1 MRTSHEKMRIA
12 SDKYCNTVNQDT
24 FTGNETPTNTVE
36 ALRHSIMERLVYSV
50 GKDVETATQRD
61 WLFAVFHAVR
71 DRIVKRWRATLQ
83 QSRQQNA
90 KRVYYLSME
99 YLTGRALVNALLA
112 TDLYDVVKQA
122 CTQLGA
128 DFDALID
135 VEPDPALGNGGLGRL
150 AACFMDS
157 IATIGLPGTGYGLRY
172 EYGMFSQRILNGQQ
186 VEEPDYWLVNG
197 NPWEFMRPELCY
209 TVRFGGRLTSD
220 EDDVVHW
227 VDTEEV
233 IATAYD
239 NGVPGY
245 GLASV
250 ATLRLWSARPST
262 ALDLE
267 AFNRGDYMLAVE
279 DKNRSENVTRVLY
292 PEDSTEHGK
301 ELRLRQE
308 YFFVSASMQDI
319 LRRYLR
325 NHGNFDALPDKVA
338 IHLNDTHPALAI
350 PELMRLLIDEHR
362 MGWDDAWSL
371 CTRIFSYTNHTLM
384 AEALETWPVDL
395 MGRVLPRH
403 LRIVFD
409 INGRLLA
416 GVHAKFPDDPGLL
429 GRVSLVDEHGGRRVR
444 MAYLSVVASHKVNG
458 VSRLHSELIVQTIFA
473 DFARIFPERFCN
485 KTNGITP
492 RRWLALANPPLSA
505 LIDTRI
511 GPDWRLHLDQIGQLR
526 PLAEDAEFKSAF
538 RLAKQ
543 QNKQRLVKYITDQ
556 LHGPKLD
563 PQGLFDVQVKRM
575 HEYKRQLLNVLHVIT
590 RYHRILDQPQ
600 ANWVPRTVVFAGKA
614 ASAYYMAKLIIR
626 LINDV
631 ARVVN
636 ADRVVGDR
644 LKVVFLPDYR
654 VSLAEIVIPAAD
666 LSEQISTA
674 GTEASGTGNMKLAL
688 NGALTI
694 GTWDGANIEI
704 AEQVGL
710 DNIFIFGNR
719 TEQVEALRAGGYHPR
734 SYYDNNFDLKYAVD
748 RIADGA
754 FSRDEPGRYAD
765 VVRNLLESDY
775 YLLLADYADYVATQ
789 DKVDE
794 CYREPLDWTRR
805 SILNVAG
812 MGRFSSDRTIQ
823 EYALEIWGVAPL
835 AFSSSIRT
843 QP

>member
-1 MRTSHEKMRIA
+1 MKTLSNVNHETAHDNDI
-12 SDKYCNTVNQDT
+12 
-24 FTGNETPTNTVE
+24 PTNTVE
-36 ALRHSIMERLVYSV
+36 ALRRSILDRLIYSV
-50 GKDVETATQRD
+50 GKDVPSATQRD
-61 WLFAVFHAVR
+61 WMFAVFHAVR
-71 DRIVKRWRATLQ
+71 DRIVKPWRETLQ
-83 QSRQQNA
+83 QSREHSA

-99 YLTGRALVNALLA
+99 YLTGRVLVNALLA
-112 TDLYDVVKQA
+112 TDLYEEVKQA

-157 IATIGLPGTGYGLRY
+157 IATLGLPGMAYGIRY
-172 EYGMFSQRILNGQQ
+172 EYGMFKQRIANGRQI
-186 VEEPDYWLVNG
+186 EEPDYWLVDG

-209 TVRFGGRLTSD
+209 TVKFGGQLISD
-220 EDDVVHW
+220 ENDNVLW
-227 VDTEEV
+227 WDTEEV

-245 GLASV
+245 GLGSV
-250 ATLRLWSARPST
+250 ATMRLWAARASK
-262 ALDLE
+262 AINLE
-267 AFNRGDYMLAVE
+267 AFNRGDYMQAVE
-279 DKNRSENVTRVLY
+279 EKNHSENVTRVLY
-292 PEDSTEHGK
+292 PEDSTERGK

-325 NHGNFDALPDKVA
+325 KHGNFNELADDVA
-338 IHLNDTHPALAI
+338 IHLNDTHPALAV

-362 MGWDDAWSL
+362 LHWDEAWSL

-384 AEALETWPVDL
+384 AEALETWPVEM
-395 MGRVLPRH
+395 MGRLLPRH
-403 LRIVFD
+403 LRIIFD
-409 INGRLLA
+409 INSRFLA
-416 GVHAKFPDDPGLL
+416 SVHAKFPDDPGLL
-429 GRVSLVDEHGGRRVR
+429 GRVSLIQEGGERRVR
-444 MAYLSVVASHKVNG
+444 MAYLSVLASHKVNG
-458 VSRLHSELIVQTIFA
+458 VSKLHSELIATTIFA
-473 DFARIFPERFCN
+473 DFARLFPDRFCN

-492 RRWLALANPPLSA
+492 RRWLAQANPSLA
-505 LIDTRI
+505 TLIDSRI
-511 GPDWRLHLDQIGQLR
+511 GTGWRLKLDQLSQLR
-526 PLAEDAEFKSAF
+526 PLAEEAEFQNAF

-543 QNKQRLVKYITDQ
+543 HNKQRLVKYIADELQ
-556 LHGPKLD
+556 GPKVD
-563 PQGLFDVQVKRM
+563 PRSLFDVQVKRM

-590 RYHRILDQPQ
+590 RYHHILAQPQ
-600 ANWVPRTVVFAGKA
+600 ANWVPRTVIFAGKA
-614 ASAYYMAKLIIR
+614 ASAYYLAKLVVR

-636 ADRVVGDR
+636 SDRTVGDR

-719 TEQVEALRAGGYHPR
+719 TEQVEALRAAGYQPR
-734 SYYDNNFDLKYAVD
+734 KYYESNFDLKYAID
-748 RIADGA
+748 RLADGA
-754 FSRDEPGRYAD
+754 FSQEEPGRYAD
-765 VVRNLLESDY
+765 IVRILLDSDHY
-775 YLLLADYADYVATQ
+775 QLLADYADYVATQ
-789 DKVDE
+789 EKVDD
-794 CYREPLDWTRR
+794 CYRDASDWTRR

-812 MGRFSSDRTIQ
+812 MGMFSSDRTIQ
-823 EYALEIWGVAPL
+823 EYATEIWNVAPL
-835 AFSSSIRT
+835 PPASSAATS
-843 QP
+843 

>member
-1 MRTSHEKMRIA
+1 MKIA
-12 SDKYCNTVNQDT
+12 TVNAPD
-24 FTGNETPTNTVE
+24 NLAEEPIPTNTVD
-36 ALRHSIMERLVYSV
+36 ALRHSILERLTYSV
-50 GKDVETATQRD
+50 GKDLESATQRD
-61 WLFAVFHAVR
+61 WMFAVFHAVR
-71 DRIVKRWRATLQ
+71 DRIVKRWRETIQ
-83 QSRQQNA
+83 HSRDQNP

-112 TDLYDVVKQA
+112 TDLYDTVKQA

-128 DFDALID
+128 DFDALIE

-157 IATIGLPGTGYGLRY
+157 IATLALPGMGYGIRY
-172 EYGMFSQRILNGQQ
+172 EYGMFKQRVVNGRQI
-186 VEEPDYWLVNG
+186 EEPDYWLVDG

-209 TVRFGGRLTSD
+209 PVRFGGQLISD
-220 EDDVVHW
+220 ENDVVHW
-227 VDTEEV
+227 WDTEEV
-233 IATAYD
+233 IAVAYD

-245 GLASV
+245 GLSSV
-250 ATLRLWSARPST
+250 AVMRLWAARASK
-262 ALDLE
+262 AINLE
-267 AFNRGDYMLAVE
+267 AFNRGDYMGAVE
-279 DKNRSENVTRVLY
+279 AKNRSENVSRVLY

-319 LRRYLR
+319 LHRYLR
-325 NHGNFDALPDKVA
+325 KHGDFEALADKVA

-350 PELMRLLIDEHR
+350 PELMRLLIDDHR
-362 MGWDDAWSL
+362 LPWDKAWDL

-384 AEALETWPVDL
+384 AEALETWPVD
-395 MGRVLPRH
+395 MIGRLLPRH
-403 LRIVFD
+403 LRIIFD
-409 INGRLLA
+409 INARFLA
-416 GVHAKFPDDPGLL
+416 SVHAKFPDDPGLL
-429 GRVSLVDEHGGRRVR
+429 GRVSLIDENGPRRVR
-444 MAYLSVVASHKVNG
+444 MAYLSVLASHKVNG

-473 DFARIFPERFCN
+473 DFARIFPDRFCN

-492 RRWLALANPPLSA
+492 RRWLGQANLSLAA
-505 LIDTRI
+505 LIDSRI
-511 GPDWRLHLDQIGQLR
+511 GTGWRRHLGELAQLR
-526 PLAEDAEFKSAF
+526 PLADEAEFKSAF
-538 RLAKQ
+538 RFAKQ
-543 QNKQRLVKYITDQ
+543 QNKLRLVKYIADT
-556 LHGPKLD
+556 LHGPKVD

-590 RYHRILDQPQ
+590 RYHHILSQPQ
-600 ANWVPRTVVFAGKA
+600 ANWVPRTVIFAGKA
-614 ASAYYMAKLIIR
+614 ASAYYMAKLVIQ

-636 ADRVVGDR
+636 ADKVVGDR

-654 VSLAEIVIPAAD
+654 VSLAEIIIPAAD

-719 TEQVEALRAGGYHPR
+719 TEQVEALRANGYEPR
-734 SYYDNNFDLKYAVD
+734 RYYQDNFDLKYAID
-748 RIADGA
+748 RLADGA
-754 FSRDEPGRYAD
+754 FSPDEPGRYAD
-765 VVRNLLESDY
+765 IVKSLLESDH

-789 DKVDE
+789 GKVDDL
-794 CYREPLDWTRR
+794 YRQPMDWTRR

-812 MGRFSSDRTIQ
+812 MGMFSSDRTIQ
-823 EYALEIWGVAPL
+823 EYASEIWGVAPL
-835 AFSSSIRT
+835 AS
-843 QP
+843 PLA

>member
-1 MRTSHEKMRIA
+1 
-12 SDKYCNTVNQDT
+12 VNQKT
-24 FTGNETPTNTVE
+24 NAVNETPTNTVE
-36 ALRHSIMERLVYSV
+36 ALRRSILERLVYSV
-50 GKDVETATQRD
+50 GKDVDSATQRD
-61 WLFAVFHAVR
+61 WMFAVFHAVR
-71 DRIVKRWRATLQ
+71 DRIVKRWRETLQ
-83 QSRQQNA
+83 LSREHNA

-112 TDLYDVVKQA
+112 TDLHEPVRQA
-122 CTQLGA
+122 CTLLGA
-128 DFDALID
+128 DFDALIE

-157 IATIGLPGTGYGLRY
+157 IATIGLPGMGYGLRY
-172 EYGMFSQRILNGQQ
+172 EYGMFSQRLVNGQQ

-220 EDDVVHW
+220 ENDVVHW

-245 GLASV
+245 GLPSV
-250 ATLRLWSARPST
+250 ATMRLWAARPST
-262 ALDLE
+262 AINLE
-267 AFNRGDYMLAVE
+267 AFNRGDYMRAVE
-279 DKNRSENVTRVLY
+279 EKNRSENVTRVLY

-319 LRRYLR
+319 LRRYLKK
-325 NHGNFDALPDKVA
+325 HGNFDALPDKVA
-338 IHLNDTHPALAI
+338 VHLNDTHPALAV

-362 MGWDDAWSL
+362 LHWDAAWNL

-384 AEALETWPVDL
+384 AEALETWQVDL
-395 MGRVLPRH
+395 MGRLLPRH
-403 LRIVFD
+403 LRIIFD
-409 INGRLLA
+409 INGRFLA
-416 GVHAKFPDDPGLL
+416 SVHARFPDDPALL
-429 GRVSLVDEHGGRRVR
+429 GRVSLIDEGGERRVR
-444 MAYLSVVASHKVNG
+444 MAYLSVLASHKVNG
-458 VSRLHSELIVQTIFA
+458 VSRLHSDLIVRTIFA
-473 DFARIFPERFCN
+473 DFARLFPDRFCN

-492 RRWLALANPPLSA
+492 RRWLGQANPPLAA
-505 LIDTRI
+505 LIDSRI
-511 GPDWRLHLDQIGQLR
+511 GGQWRLDLDQLEQLR
-526 PLAEDAEFKSAF
+526 PLAEEAEFKSAF

-543 QNKQRLVKYITDQ
+543 QNKQRLVNYIREH

-563 PQGLFDVQVKRM
+563 PQSLFDAQVKRM

-590 RYHRILDQPQ
+590 RYHRILDQPH
-600 ANWVPRTVVFAGKA
+600 ANWVPRTVFFAGKA
-614 ASAYYMAKLIIR
+614 ASAYYMAKLVIR

-631 ARVVN
+631 ARVIN
-636 ADRVVGDR
+636 ADPVVGDR

-674 GTEASGTGNMKLAL
+674 GTEASGTGNMKFAL

-719 TEQVEALRAGGYHPR
+719 TEQVEALRAAGYQPR
-734 SYYDNNFDLKYAVD
+734 TFYENNFDLKYAID
-748 RIADGA
+748 RLADGA
-754 FSRDEPGRYAD
+754 FSRDEPRRYAD
-765 VVRNLLESDY
+765 VVRNLLDSDY
-775 YLLLADYADYVATQ
+775 YMLLADYTDYVTTQ
-789 DKVDE
+789 EQVDE
-794 CYREPLDWTRR
+794 SYRQPMDWTRR
-805 SILNVAG
+805 SIMNVAG
-812 MGRFSSDRTIQ
+812 MGRFSSDRTIR
-823 EYALEIWGVAPL
+823 EYASEIWGVAPL
-835 AFSSSIRT
+835 AISPSPGST
-843 QP
+843 S

>member
-1 MRTSHEKMRIA
+1 
-12 SDKYCNTVNQDT
+12 VNQLLATVAD
-24 FTGNETPTNTVE
+24 NEIPTNTVE
-36 ALRHSIMERLVYSV
+36 ALRRSIMERLVYSV
-50 GKDVETATQRD
+50 GKDLETATQRD
-61 WLFAVFHAVR
+61 WMFAVFHAVR
-71 DRIVKRWRATLQ
+71 DRIVKRWRETLY
-83 QSRQQNA
+83 QSRESNA

-112 TDLYDVVKQA
+112 TDLYDLVKQA

-128 DFDALID
+128 DFDALIE

-157 IATIGLPGTGYGLRY
+157 IATIGLPGMGYGIRY
-172 EYGMFSQRILNGQQ
+172 EYGMFSQRIVNGRQI
-186 VEEPDYWLVNG
+186 EEPDYWLVDG
-197 NPWEFMRPELCY
+197 NPWDFMRPELCY

-220 EDDVVHW
+220 ENDVVHW

-233 IATAYD
+233 IATAHD

-245 GLASV
+245 GLSSV
-250 ATLRLWSARPST
+250 ATMRLWAARASK
-262 ALDLE
+262 AINLE
-267 AFNRGDYMLAVE
+267 AFNRGDYMRAVE
-279 DKNRSENVTRVLY
+279 AKNTSENVSRVLY
-292 PEDSTEHGK
+292 PEDSSEHGK

-308 YFFVSASMQDI
+308 YFFVSASVQDI

-325 NHGNFDALPDKVA
+325 KHSNFDALPDKVA

-362 MGWDDAWSL
+362 LRWDDAWSL
-371 CTRIFSYTNHTLM
+371 CTRTFSYTNHTLM

-395 MGRVLPRH
+395 MGRLLPRH
-403 LRIVFD
+403 LRIIFD
-409 INGRLLA
+409 INGRFLA
-416 GVHAKFPDDPGLL
+416 SVHAKFPDDPGLL
-429 GRVSLVDEHGGRRVR
+429 GRISLIDEGGERRVR
-444 MAYLSVVASHKVNG
+444 MASLSVLASHKVNG
-458 VSRLHSELIVQTIFA
+458 VSRLHSDLIARTIFA
-473 DFARIFPERFCN
+473 DFARLFPDRFCN

-492 RRWLALANPPLSA
+492 RRWLAQANPPLSA
-505 LIDTRI
+505 LVDSRI
-511 GPDWRLHLDQIGQLR
+511 GTTWRLHLEELGQLR
-526 PLAEDAEFKSAF
+526 LVAGEAEFMSAF

-543 QNKQRLVKYITDQ
+543 QNKQRLAKYITER
-556 LHGPKLD
+556 LHGPALD
-563 PQGLFDVQVKRM
+563 PQSLFDVQVKRM

-590 RYHRILDQPQ
+590 RYHAILDKPQ
-600 ANWVPRTVVFAGKA
+600 ANWVPRTVIFAGKA

-631 ARVVN
+631 ARVIN
-636 ADRVVGDR
+636 ADPVVGDR

-654 VSLAEIVIPAAD
+654 VSLAEIIIPAAD

-719 TEQVEALRAGGYHPR
+719 TEQVEALRAGGYQPR
-734 SYYDNNFDLKYAVD
+734 SYYENNFDLKYAID
-748 RIADGA
+748 RVANGA

-765 VVRNLLESDY
+765 VVRSLLDSDY

-789 DKVDE
+789 NKVDE
-794 CYREPLDWTRR
+794 CYRQSSDWTRR

-812 MGRFSSDRTIQ
+812 VGRFSSDRTIQ
-823 EYALEIWGVAPL
+823 EYASEIWGVAPL
-835 AFSSSIRT
+835 RFSSS
-843 QP
+843 PGALA

>member
-1 MRTSHEKMRIA
+1 
-12 SDKYCNTVNQDT
+12 VNQLLATVAD
-24 FTGNETPTNTVE
+24 NEIPTNTVE
-36 ALRHSIMERLVYSV
+36 ALRRSIMERLVYSV
-50 GKDVETATQRD
+50 GKDLETATQRD
-61 WLFAVFHAVR
+61 WMFAVFHAVR
-71 DRIVKRWRATLQ
+71 DRIVKRWRETLY
-83 QSRQQNA
+83 QSRESNA

-112 TDLYDVVKQA
+112 TDLYDLVKQA

-128 DFDALID
+128 DFDALIE

-157 IATIGLPGTGYGLRY
+157 IATIGLPGMGYGIRY
-172 EYGMFSQRILNGQQ
+172 EYGMFSQRIVNGRQI
-186 VEEPDYWLVNG
+186 EEPDYWLVDG
-197 NPWEFMRPELCY
+197 NPWDFMRPELCY

-220 EDDVVHW
+220 ENDVVHW

-233 IATAYD
+233 IATAHD

-245 GLASV
+245 GLSSV
-250 ATLRLWSARPST
+250 ATMRLWAARASK
-262 ALDLE
+262 AINLE
-267 AFNRGDYMLAVE
+267 AFNRGDYMRAVE
-279 DKNRSENVTRVLY
+279 AKNTSENVSRVLY
-292 PEDSTEHGK
+292 PEDSSEHGK

-308 YFFVSASMQDI
+308 YFFVSASVQDI

-325 NHGNFDALPDKVA
+325 KHSNFDALPDKVA

-362 MGWDDAWSL
+362 LRWDDAWSL
-371 CTRIFSYTNHTLM
+371 CTRTFSYTNHTLM

-395 MGRVLPRH
+395 MGRLLPRH
-403 LRIVFD
+403 LRIIFD
-409 INGRLLA
+409 INGRFLA
-416 GVHAKFPDDPGLL
+416 SVHAKFPDDPGLL
-429 GRVSLVDEHGGRRVR
+429 GRISLIDEGGERRVR
-444 MAYLSVVASHKVNG
+444 MASLSVLASHKVNG
-458 VSRLHSELIVQTIFA
+458 VSRLHSELIARTIFA
-473 DFARIFPERFCN
+473 DFARLFPDRFCN

-492 RRWLALANPPLSA
+492 RRWLAQANPPLSA
-505 LIDTRI
+505 LVDSRI
-511 GPDWRLHLDQIGQLR
+511 GTTWRLHLEELGQLR
-526 PLAEDAEFKSAF
+526 LVAGEAEFMSAF

-543 QNKQRLVKYITDQ
+543 QNKQRLAKYITER
-556 LHGPKLD
+556 LHGPALD
-563 PQGLFDVQVKRM
+563 PQSLFDVQVKRM

-590 RYHRILDQPQ
+590 RYHAILDKPQ
-600 ANWVPRTVVFAGKA
+600 ANWVPRTVIFAGKA

-631 ARVVN
+631 ARVIN
-636 ADRVVGDR
+636 ADPVVGDR

-654 VSLAEIVIPAAD
+654 VSLAEIIIPAAD

-719 TEQVEALRAGGYHPR
+719 TEQVEALRAGGYQPR
-734 SYYDNNFDLKYAVD
+734 SYYENNFDLKYAID
-748 RIADGA
+748 RVANGA

-765 VVRNLLESDY
+765 VVRSLLDSDY

-789 DKVDE
+789 NKVDE
-794 CYREPLDWTRR
+794 CYRQSSDWTRR

-812 MGRFSSDRTIQ
+812 VGRFSSDRTIQ
-823 EYALEIWGVAPL
+823 EYASEIWGVAPL
-835 AFSSSIRT
+835 RFSSS
-843 QP
+843 PGALA

>member
-1 MRTSHEKMRIA
+1 
-12 SDKYCNTVNQDT
+12 VNQLNLAN
-24 FTGNETPTNTVE
+24 NETPTNTVE
-36 ALRHSIMERLVYSV
+36 ALRHSILERLIYSV
-50 GKDVETATQRD
+50 GKDVDTATQRD
-61 WLFAVFHAVR
+61 WMFAVFHAVR
-71 DRIVKRWRATLQ
+71 DRIVKRWRETLQ
-83 QSRQQNA
+83 QSREHNA

-128 DFDALID
+128 DFEALIE

-157 IATIGLPGTGYGLRY
+157 IATIGLPGIGYGIRY
-172 EYGMFSQRILNGQQ
+172 EYGMFSQRIVNGQQ
-186 VEEPDYWLVNG
+186 IEEPDYWLVNG

-209 TVRFGGRLTSD
+209 TVRFGGRLTCD
-220 EDDVVHW
+220 ECDVVHW

-245 GLASV
+245 GLGTV
-250 ATLRLWSARPST
+250 ATMRLWAARASSAIN
-262 ALDLE
+262 LE
-267 AFNRGDYMLAVE
+267 AFNRGDYMGAVE
-279 DKNRSENVTRVLY
+279 AKNQSENVTRVLY

-325 NHGNFDALPDKVA
+325 NHGNFDALPDKA
-338 IHLNDTHPALAI
+338 SIHLNDTHPALAI
-350 PELMRLLIDEHR
+350 PELMRLLIDEHSLR
-362 MGWDDAWSL
+362 WDDAWSL
-371 CTRIFSYTNHTLM
+371 CTRLFSYTNHTLM
-384 AEALETWPVDL
+384 VEALETWSVDII
-395 MGRVLPRH
+395 GRLLPRH
-403 LRIVFD
+403 LRIIFD
-409 INGRLLA
+409 INARFLA
-416 GVHAKFPDDPGLL
+416 SVHARFPDDPALL
-429 GRVSLVDEHGGRRVR
+429 GRVSLIDEQGERHVR
-444 MAYLSVVASHKVNG
+444 MAYLSVLASHKVNG
-458 VSRLHSELIVQTIFA
+458 VSRLHSELIVRTIFA
-473 DFARIFPERFCN
+473 DFARLFPDRFCN

-492 RRWLALANPPLSA
+492 RRWLAQANRPLST
-505 LIDTRI
+505 LIDSRI
-511 GPDWRLHLDQIGQLR
+511 GPGWRLHLDQLSQLR
-526 PLAEDAEFKSAF
+526 PLAEEAEFRSAF
-538 RLAKQ
+538 RFAKQ
-543 QNKQRLVKYITDQ
+543 QNKQRLVTYIVDR
-556 LHGPKLD
+556 LHGPGLD
-563 PQGLFDVQVKRM
+563 PQSLFDIQVKRM

-590 RYHRILDQPQ
+590 RYHHILDQPQ
-600 ANWVPRTVVFAGKA
+600 ANWVPRTVIFGGKA
-614 ASAYYMAKLIIR
+614 ASAYRMAKLIIR

-636 ADRVVGDR
+636 ADPVVGDR

-674 GTEASGTGNMKLAL
+674 GTEASGTGNMKFAL

-710 DNIFIFGNR
+710 DNIFVFGNR
-719 TEQVEALRAGGYHPR
+719 TEQVEALRASGYQPR
-734 SYYDNNFDLKYAVD
+734 SYYDNNFDLKYAID
-748 RIADGA
+748 RLADGA

-789 DKVDE
+789 DKADE
-794 CYREPLDWTRR
+794 CYRQPMDWTRR

-812 MGRFSSDRTIQ
+812 MGLFSSDRTIQ
-823 EYALEIWGVAPL
+823 EYASEIWGVAPL
-835 AFSSSIRT
+835 AFSSSTDTRS
-843 QP
+843 